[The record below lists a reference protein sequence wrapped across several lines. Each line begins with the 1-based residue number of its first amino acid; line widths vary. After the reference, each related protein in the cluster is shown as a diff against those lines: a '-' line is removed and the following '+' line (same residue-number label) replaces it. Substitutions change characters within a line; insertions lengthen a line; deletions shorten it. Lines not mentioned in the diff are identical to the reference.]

1 MPAQDPVACTT
12 STDSTGGGKA
22 DLFCHECAISDLLQQ
37 RKEIKRMEEEVE
49 KGRVEGQAEE
59 VEREE
64 ERRRKEV
71 ARFERSQAGF
81 DDEDVRP
88 AGGSASGGGMKRKHP
103 DSKDSAS
110 EPRTKERRLSDRTR
124 ENGPS
129 EASFW
134 IPGVDDRMSSTST
147 KVVAKPIKF
156 QPICPASTPDTKHSY
171 SLKSLQ
177 PVIFT
182 SDSSGTKICP
192 SCKKSLSNSSR
203 ATLAKPCGHV
213 ICGAC
218 VDKFMRP
225 ASTSKAI
232 AKVKDEKPAHT
243 NGDDGSNGTHALEKI
258 LCYVC
263 EEDLTPPALSSKSSI
278 QNGKN
283 DNDRTKGKRKKEKDK
298 IQPGL
303 VEIRSEGTGF
313 AGGGTNVAKKEGVAF
328 QFG

>member
-1 MPAQDPVACTT
+1 MTAQDPVTCTT
-12 STDSTGGGKA
+12 STDSTGGAKA
-22 DLFCHECAISDLLQQ
+22 DLFCWECAISDLLQQ
-37 RKEIKRMEEEVE
+37 RKEIKRMEDDAE

-59 VEREE
+59 VEREDE
-64 ERRRKEV
+64 ERRKEV
-71 ARFERSQAGF
+71 TRFERSQAGF
-81 DDEDVRP
+81 DDDVRP
-88 AGGSASGGGMKRKHP
+88 ATSSVGGGGVKRKQPDSNGSA
-103 DSKDSAS
+103 A
-110 EPRTKERRLSDRTR
+110 EPRTKERRLSDRNR
-124 ENGPS
+124 EIGPS

-134 IPGVDDRMSSTST
+134 IPGADDRLSNTAA
-147 KVVAKPIKF
+147 KALAKPIKL

-182 SDSSGTKICP
+182 SDGNGTKICP
-192 SCKKSLSNSSR
+192 SCKKSLSHSSR

-232 AKVKDEKPAHT
+232 GKVQDGKVAHT
-243 NGDDGSNGTHALEKI
+243 NGDKGSNNSNVVERI

-263 EEDLTPPALSSKSSI
+263 EEDLTPPELSSKSSS
-278 QNGKN
+278 QNGTKEN
-283 DNDRTKGKRKKEKDK
+283 DSSKGKRKKEKGK

-313 AGGGTNVAKKEGVAF
+313 AGGGANVARKEGVAF